1 VLDEPRLLNLIEE
14 LGAHVAG
21 DDLCT
26 GSRHF
31 SEQVGAEGE
40 PIVGLA
46 AYYLRR
52 PPCPTKYH
60 PDHDPARHLID
71 QFRQAGADGVVFAL
85 EKFCEPHAFDYALIR
100 PTLDQAGVPNLLLE
114 MEQVPSLEALRTRL
128 QAFVE
133 ML

>member
-1 VLDEPRLLNLIEE
+1 
-14 LGAHVAG
+14 
-21 DDLCT
+21 
-26 GSRHF
+26 
-31 SEQVGAEGE
+31 
-40 PIVGLA
+40 
-46 AYYLRR
+46 
-52 PPCPTKYH
+52 
-60 PDHDPARHLID
+60 
-71 QFRQAGADGVVFAL
+71 VVFAL